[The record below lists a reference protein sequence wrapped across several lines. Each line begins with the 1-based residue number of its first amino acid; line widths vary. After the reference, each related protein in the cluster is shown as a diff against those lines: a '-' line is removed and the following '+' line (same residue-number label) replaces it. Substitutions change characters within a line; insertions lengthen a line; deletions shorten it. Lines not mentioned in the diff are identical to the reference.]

1 MRRRVLS
8 GVSEWSV
15 RTRAE
20 TQGRGRG
27 DGDASG
33 DTAAPGEFV
42 IEDSLGYLVNRVARS
57 IAHQLA
63 EEIRPAGVAIG
74 QWAVLMFLWA
84 RDGMSQADLSR
95 LVAIE
100 PPTMVRTID
109 RMVRDGL
116 VTRIADPPGDGPAS
130 VGSISPT
137 AVGRCAMKVIPEGR
151 DQSRAT
157 ALGALSRPVRAR
169 RAATTARQTC
179 RGDRRLGFPPDR
191 PGNLPCSSDPA

>member
-1 MRRRVLS
+1 M
-8 GVSEWSV
+8 SEWSV

-20 TQGRGRG
+20 TQGRG
-27 DGDASG
+27 DG
-33 DTAAPGEFV
+33 DTAATGEFV

-95 LVAIE
+95 VVAIE

-116 VTRIADPPGDGPAS
+116 VTRIADPSDGR
-130 VGSISPT
+130 ISRIHLTDRGRSLRDELVPK
-137 AVGRCAMKVIPEGR
+137 AVTVNATTLGRLSTSEGR
-151 DQSRAT
+151 T
-157 ALGALSRPVRAR
+157 L
-169 RAATTARQTC
+169 
-179 RGDRRLGFPPDR
+179 RRLLVKLLEGTVDSTSTDR
-191 PGNLPCSSDPA
+191 LSNLPAPRIPA